1 MGKLQPHEVVEYLDK
16 HVPYRVN
23 IMLAQYR
30 IALQHLP
37 VSKDINDA
45 CYIASLVTARM
56 FLNMLGIGKDFHA
69 TRLLCFKPLDTDVC
83 VDDMGGT
90 LIDPATLP
98 SADQDLL
105 LNFLKMA
112 DQAAAHFTVPINH
125 NWQMSHKVILLV
137 YELLKVNLYDRV
149 GRRIPPI

>member
-1 MGKLQPHEVVEYLDK
+1 MDKLRPDQIIEYLDL

-30 IALQHLP
+30 IARRNLP
-37 VSKDINDA
+37 VGKDINDA
-45 CYIASLVTARM
+45 CFVASLVTTRL
-56 FLNMLGIGKDFHA
+56 FINMLGITKDV
-69 TRLLCFKPLDTDVC
+69 TGISVFKPRLTDVC

-90 LIDPATLP
+90 LIDPETLP
-98 SADQDLL
+98 PADRELI

-112 DQAAAHFTVPINH
+112 DQAAAHFTVPIKH
-125 NWQMSHKVILLV
+125 KWERSHEVILLV

-149 GRRIPPI
+149 GRAIPAI